1 MSSNDEIRL
10 SQLIQTFGPGA
21 IVDLPDH
28 SVMIMGLDSWS
39 IAFGNQSMRQI
50 KEPRLVNYLTKLLNN
65 SEDGESWLATDV
77 TLSLYEPPLNGDTPA
92 GRKTPAVPA
101 VKYPRWEVISDTSDL
116 SKQELR
122 RFRSGE
128 KLKGKKGQT
137 ISPVRWV
144 AACSKGHID
153 DIDWRHFVHRG
164 NNCQQTMYMKDEGAA
179 GDPQYITVLCDC
191 GANRKLS
198 ELFTENALG
207 TCKGYR
213 PWIEGYS
220 ATSCTERQRP
230 MTRGAINNYY
240 SQVLKLIALPTDQNE
255 IEQKIQDHLAAF
267 DSVKSFEEALHPIH
281 YGQGPIKNAFDGI
294 SQVEVWAALQKVRA
308 DQVSSD
314 TSDMENPKVEEYA
327 ILASGK
333 KLIGKNSLGARL
345 HAETLDNTDWRDQ
358 DEFDTSFIH
367 SLVRVHRLCE
377 VTCLYGFTRIEPAPS
392 PFDEIQEDITLEVKG
407 QSLADKVTWLPAM
420 EQFGEGLFLKFDL
433 GEIQKRIDALG
444 ADSSLNELKQRYEA
458 WYQKDPTR
466 RRPYPGNEYVFV
478 HSLSHLLIEQISL
491 EAGYPSTS
499 LSERIYVLKPQ
510 GSAQVSKLGLLIY
523 AAGGGSQGT
532 LGGLLDQATN
542 IPSTLKRGIMRQ
554 SVCGN
559 DPICSTESELLTS
572 DIDMIN
578 GAACH
583 GCLFTAET
591 SCERRNTLLD
601 RISMLEI
608 LGCL

>member
-28 SVMIMGLDSWS
+28 SVMIMGLDSWP

-50 KEPRLVNYLTKLLNN
+50 KEPRLANYLTKLLNN
-65 SEDGESWLATDV
+65 TEDGESWLATGV
-77 TLSLYEPPLNGDTPA
+77 TLSLYEPPLNGDILA
-92 GRKTPAVPA
+92 GHKAPAVPA
-101 VKYPRWEVISDTSDL
+101 VKYPRWEVISDPSDL

-128 KLKGKKGQT
+128 KPKGKKGQT
-137 ISPVRWV
+137 ISPVRWL

-153 DIDWRHFVHRG
+153 DIDWRYFVHRG
-164 NNCQQTMYMKDEGAA
+164 KNCQQTMYMKDEGAA
-179 GDPQYITVLCDC
+179 GDPQHITVMCDC

-213 PWIEGYS
+213 PWIEGY
-220 ATSCTERQRP
+220 TSTDCTESQRP

-240 SQVLKLIALPTDQNE
+240 SQVLKLIALPADQNE
-255 IEQKIQDHLAAF
+255 VEQKVQDHLPAF
-267 DSVKSFEEALHPIH
+267 DNVKSFDDALHPIQ
-281 YGQGPIKNAFDGI
+281 YGQGPIKNAFEGI
-294 SQVEVWAALQKVRA
+294 SQSEIWAALQKVRS
-308 DQVSSD
+308 DRVSSD
-314 TSDMENPKVEEYA
+314 TNDMENPKVEEFA

-333 KLIGKNSLGARL
+333 KLIGQNSLGARL
-345 HAETLDNTDWRDQ
+345 HAETLDGADWRGR
-358 DEFDTSFIH
+358 DEFDTSYIN

-392 PFDEIQEDITLEVKG
+392 PFDEIQEDITLKVKG

-420 EQFGEGLFLKFDL
+420 EQFGEGLFLKFDIGEVRKRIEAL
-433 GEIQKRIDALG
+433 GE
-444 ADSSLNELKQRYEA
+444 DSSLIELKQRYDD
-458 WYQKDPTR
+458 WYQKDTNR
-466 RRPYPGNEYVFV
+466 RRPFPGSEYVFI

-499 LSERIYVLKPQ
+499 LSERIYVLKPE
-510 GSAQVSKLGLLIY
+510 GSGQISKLGLLIY

-542 IPSTLKRGIMRQ
+542 LPATLQRGIRRHL
-554 SVCGN
+554 VCGN
-559 DPICSTESELLTS
+559 DPICSTESALLTS

-608 LGCL
+608 LG

>member
-21 IVDLPDH
+21 IIDLPDH
-28 SVMIMGLDSWS
+28 SAMIMGLDSWP

-65 SEDGESWLATDV
+65 AEDGESWLAPGV
-77 TLSLYEPPLNGDTPA
+77 TLSLYEPPLNGDIPA
-92 GRKTPAVPA
+92 GRQTPAVPA
-101 VKYPRWEVISDTSDL
+101 VKYPRWEVISDPSDL

-128 KLKGKKGQT
+128 KPKGKKGQT

-153 DIDWRHFVHRG
+153 DIDWRYFVHQG
-164 NNCQQTMYMKDEGAA
+164 QNCQQTMYMKDEGAA
-179 GDPQYITVLCDC
+179 GDPQYITVMCDC

-213 PWIEGYS
+213 PWIEGYT
-220 ATSCTERQRP
+220 ATVCSESQRP

-240 SQVLKLIALPTDQNE
+240 SQILKLIALPADQNE
-255 IEQKIQDHLAAF
+255 VEQKVLDHLSAF
-267 DSVKSFEEALHPIH
+267 DNVKSLEEALHPIQ
-281 YGQGPIKNAFDGI
+281 YGQGPIKNSFEGI
-294 SQVEVWAALQKVRA
+294 GQSDIWAALQKIRS

-314 TSDMENPKVEEYA
+314 SNDMENPKVEEYS

-333 KLIGKNSLGARL
+333 KLIGQNSLGARL
-345 HAETLDNTDWRDQ
+345 HAETLEDMDWRDQ
-358 DEFDTSFIH
+358 DEFDTSFIQ
-367 SLVRVHRLCE
+367 SQVRVHRLCE

-407 QSLADKVTWLPAM
+407 QSLAEKVTWLPAM
-420 EQFGEGLFLKFDL
+420 EQFGEGLFLKFDIDEVRKRIKAL
-433 GEIQKRIDALG
+433 GEDN
-444 ADSSLNELKQRYEA
+444 SLVKLKQRYDD
-458 WYQKDPTR
+458 WYQKDTNR
-466 RRPYPGNEYVFV
+466 RRPFPGNEYVFA

-491 EAGYPSTS
+491 EAGYPSTA
-499 LSERIYVLKPQ
+499 LSERIYVLKPE
-510 GSAQVSKLGLLIY
+510 GSGQISKLGLLIY

-542 IPSTLKRGIMRQ
+542 LPATLKRGIRRHL
-554 SVCGN
+554 VCGN
-559 DPICSTESELLTS
+559 DPICSNESALLTS

-601 RISMLEI
+601 RISLLEI
-608 LGCL
+608 LG

>member
-1 MSSNDEIRL
+1 
-10 SQLIQTFGPGA
+10 
-21 IVDLPDH
+21 
-28 SVMIMGLDSWS
+28 
-39 IAFGNQSMRQI
+39 MRQI
-50 KEPRLVNYLTKLLNN
+50 KEPRLVTYLTKLLNN
-65 SEDGESWLATDV
+65 SEDGESWLATGV
-77 TLSLYEPPLNGDTPA
+77 TLCLYEPPLNGDTPA

-101 VKYPRWEVISDTSDL
+101 VKYPRWEVVSDPSDQ

-128 KLKGKKGQT
+128 KPKGKKGQT

-153 DIDWRHFVHRG
+153 DIDWRYFVHQG
-164 NNCQQTMYMKDEGAA
+164 KNCQQTMYMKDEGAA
-179 GDPQYITVLCDC
+179 GDPQYIIVMCDC
-191 GANRKLS
+191 GDNRKLS

-207 TCKGYR
+207 ICKGYR

-220 ATSCTERQRP
+220 GTACTESQRP

-240 SQVLKLIALPTDQNE
+240 SQSLKLIALPTNQNE
-255 IEQKIQDHLAAF
+255 IEQKIQDHLSAF
-267 DSVKSFEEALHPIH
+267 DSVKSFEEALHPIL

-294 SQVEVWAALQKVRA
+294 SPAEVWAALQKVRA
-308 DQVSSD
+308 DQGSSD

-333 KLIGKNSLGARL
+333 KLIGQDNLGARL
-345 HAETLDNTDWRDQ
+345 HGETLDDTNWRDQ
-358 DEFDTSFIH
+358 GVFDTSFIH

-420 EQFGEGLFLKFDL
+420 EQFGEGLFFKFDL
-433 GEIQKRIDALG
+433 AEVQKRIDALG
-444 ADSSLNELKQRYEA
+444 TVNSLNELRQRYDA
-458 WYQKDPTR
+458 WYHKDPTR

-499 LSERIYVLKPQ
+499 LSERIYVLKPE

-532 LGGLLDQATN
+532 LGGLLDQAIN
-542 IPSTLKRGIMRQ
+542 IPATLKRGVMRQ

-559 DPICSTESELLTS
+559 DPICSSESELLTS
-572 DIDMIN
+572 DVDMIN

-601 RISMLEI
+601 RISMLDI
-608 LGCL
+608 LGYL

>member
-28 SVMIMGLDSWS
+28 SVMIMGLDSWP

-50 KEPRLVNYLTKLLNN
+50 KEPRLANYLTKLLNN
-65 SEDGESWLATDV
+65 TEDGESWLATGV
-77 TLSLYEPPLNGDTPA
+77 TLSLYEPPLNGDILA
-92 GRKTPAVPA
+92 GHKAPAVPA
-101 VKYPRWEVISDTSDL
+101 VKYPRWEVISDPSDL

-128 KLKGKKGQT
+128 KPKGKKGQT
-137 ISPVRWV
+137 ISPVRWL

-153 DIDWRHFVHRG
+153 DIDWRYFVHRG
-164 NNCQQTMYMKDEGAA
+164 KNCQQTMYMKDEGAA
-179 GDPQYITVLCDC
+179 GDPQHITVMCDC

-213 PWIEGYS
+213 PWIEGY
-220 ATSCTERQRP
+220 TSTDCTESQRP

-240 SQVLKLIALPTDQNE
+240 SQVLKLIALPADQNE
-255 IEQKIQDHLAAF
+255 VEQKVQDHLPAF
-267 DSVKSFEEALHPIH
+267 DNVKSFDDALHPIQ
-281 YGQGPIKNAFDGI
+281 YGQGPIKNAFEGI
-294 SQVEVWAALQKVRA
+294 SQSEIWAALQKVRS
-308 DQVSSD
+308 DRVSSD
-314 TSDMENPKVEEYA
+314 TNDMENPKVEEYA

-333 KLIGKNSLGARL
+333 KLIGQNSLGARL
-345 HAETLDNTDWRDQ
+345 HAETLDGADWRGR
-358 DEFDTSFIH
+358 DEFDTSYIN

-392 PFDEIQEDITLEVKG
+392 PFDEIQEDITLKVKG

-420 EQFGEGLFLKFDL
+420 EQFGEGFFLKFDIGEVRKRIEAL
-433 GEIQKRIDALG
+433 GE
-444 ADSSLNELKQRYEA
+444 DSSLIELKQRYDD
-458 WYQKDPTR
+458 WYQKDTNR
-466 RRPYPGNEYVFV
+466 RRPFPGSEYVFI

-499 LSERIYVLKPQ
+499 LSERIYVLKPE
-510 GSAQVSKLGLLIY
+510 GSGQISKLGLLIY

-542 IPSTLKRGIMRQ
+542 LPATLQRGIRRHL
-554 SVCGN
+554 VCGN
-559 DPICSTESELLTS
+559 DPICSTESALLTS

-608 LGCL
+608 LG